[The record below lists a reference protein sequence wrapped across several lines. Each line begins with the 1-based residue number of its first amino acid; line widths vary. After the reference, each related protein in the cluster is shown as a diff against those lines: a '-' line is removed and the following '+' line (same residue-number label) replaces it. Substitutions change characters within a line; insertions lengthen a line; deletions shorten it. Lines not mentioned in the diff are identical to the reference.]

1 MNKLEALVVKLGM
14 ASEGKTSEIATKVKD
29 LQNAV
34 AKMSPM
40 QLNEFITGLFNKVF
54 KSYIY
59 ERTIFKHPL
68 LSKFV
73 TEGTSFEAHREYFD
87 SKLIESEDYDINK
100 RMLSEIKTTKTLST
114 ILSTQ
119 LKKVMSLT
127 INLNFAKAAFA
138 SETAFSQ
145 WLENQFRVL
154 EESVNIELYNKIGS
168 DIVKGVKN
176 VIDLTSV
183 TKYDT
188 LLQEINTLSDNM
200 FFPSEAYNL
209 GYQSEGTGIKRIK
222 TNDANAQLRKNSL
235 KREDMLLFVSP
246 KIKNL
251 LDSKVS
257 SIKFHNQYFDIT
269 KYTVVT
275 LDENLLKEGENDI
288 MLLIDKNAF
297 KGYFRVNEMASQFWA
312 ANLLS
317 DYHFHYWLVFGEIPW
332 ANGVKIKLSN
342 KFVD

>member
-1 MNKLEALVVKLGM
+1 MTKLDALVVKLGM
-14 ASEGKTSEIATKVKD
+14 ATSGNSTQIATKVKE
-29 LQNAV
+29 LQDAV
-34 AKMSPM
+34 AKMNPM
-40 QLNEFITGLFNKVF
+40 QLNEFITDLFNKVF
-54 KSYIY
+54 KSYLY

-68 LSKFV
+68 LSKFI

-100 RMLSEIKTTKTLST
+100 RMLTENKKTETLST
-114 ILSTQ
+114 VLSTQ

-127 INLNFAKAAFA
+127 VNMNFAKAAFA

-145 WLENQFRVL
+145 WLENQFRVM
-154 EESVNIELYNKIGS
+154 EESINIELYNKIGS
-168 DIVKGVKN
+168 EVVKGVKN
-176 VIDLTSV
+176 VIDLSTV
-183 TKYDT
+183 DRYDT

-209 GYQSEGTGIKRIK
+209 GYQSQGTGINRTK
-222 TNDANAQLRKNSL
+222 TDVKDAKLRKNSISR
-235 KREDMLLFVSP
+235 KDMILFVSP

-269 KYTVVT
+269 KYEVVT
-275 LDENLLKEGENDI
+275 LDESLLKDGQNDLI
-288 MLLIDKNAF
+288 LLVDKNAF

-312 ANLLS
+312 ANLMT

-332 ANGVKIKLSN
+332 ANGVKIKLSTN
-342 KFVD
+342 FVA